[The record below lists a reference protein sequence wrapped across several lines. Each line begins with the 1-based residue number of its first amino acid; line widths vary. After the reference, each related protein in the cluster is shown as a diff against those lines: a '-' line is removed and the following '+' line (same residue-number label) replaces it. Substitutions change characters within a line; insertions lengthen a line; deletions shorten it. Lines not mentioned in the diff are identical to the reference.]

1 MDEKK
6 LDLIIKKLDNL
17 EKSIFVLQNDVNM
30 IKEKINIDLAENC
43 KKMSDHIDFIET
55 VYDNVKNPLG
65 FLCNKLNV
73 FSGNSNYTLENLS
86 EVPQEQEKTS
96 DY

>member
-1 MDEKK
+1 
-6 LDLIIKKLDNL
+6 
-17 EKSIFVLQNDVNM
+17 M

-73 FSGNSNYTLENLS
+73 FSGNSNYTLENLRES
-86 EVPQEQEKTS
+86 SQEDDESTY
-96 DY
+96 D

>member
-1 MDEKK
+1 MEENK

-17 EKSIFVLQNDVNM
+17 EKSIVVLQNDVNM

-86 EVPQEQEKTS
+86 EVTQEQEETS